1 MMDTETFNQ
10 LEARI
15 GQAVTRI
22 RSLSEERTRLAA
34 REEELEAQLA
44 DLSGRNRNLEGE
56 LGELREVNGD
66 RAEFESTRQ
75 EIERRVAGLLERF
88 AELDEI
94 TGE

>member
-1 MMDTETFNQ
+1 MDTETFNQ

-22 RSLSEERTRLAA
+22 RTLSEERSRLSERQA
-34 REEELEAQLA
+34 ELEAQLTE
-44 DLSGRNRNLEGE
+44 LSGRNRKLEGE
-56 LGELREVNGD
+56 LGELRELGRD
-66 RAEFESTRQ
+66 QAAFESTRM

-94 TGE
+94 TGD

>member
-22 RSLSEERTRLAA
+22 RTLSEERTRLAA

>member
-1 MMDTETFNQ
+1 MDTETFNQ

-22 RSLSEERTRLAA
+22 RTLSEERTRLAA